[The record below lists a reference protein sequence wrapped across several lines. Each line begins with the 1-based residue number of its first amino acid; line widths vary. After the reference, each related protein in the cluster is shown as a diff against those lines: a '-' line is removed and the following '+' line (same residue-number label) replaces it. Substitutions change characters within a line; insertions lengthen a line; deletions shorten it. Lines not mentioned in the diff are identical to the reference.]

1 MSHPVVILAVCDRLA
16 MMQQLVT
23 LCTKRH
29 RMSKTSEVTMA
40 SEHPDADATGRVHP
54 SASRQHSATE
64 LLRRLLR
71 RQMLRHL
78 NTPFTPAITVLGF
91 DNDRGRVL
99 RIGIDRPE
107 DAVLGLVLPARYNAV
122 GVLAASVVATPP
134 RRAHRDAAL
143 ALGVL
148 RSGETVSMLA
158 TTDGEITATSRP
170 QGWLIDAC
178 QRAVGLATEP
188 CAAAALTLPIA
199 LWLDRVMVALLNEP
213 QHKLTWVDVAHM
225 CPVPGRWRSSDPVD
239 LGTTLGSTTPSW
251 SALRQATIGGT
262 RTLAGVSS
270 AHARWMDDA
279 MFARWCLGSFPELT
293 SLRSDVEFL
302 APDNVAQNID
312 LALRAAWTSFT

>member
-1 MSHPVVILAVCDRLA
+1 
-16 MMQQLVT
+16 MQQLVT
-23 LCTKRH
+23 LRTKRR
-29 RMSKTSEVTMA
+29 RMFKTSEVTMA
-40 SEHPDADATGRVHP
+40 SEHPDADATGRAP
-54 SASRQHSATE
+54 AASSAGSAPEHSATE
-64 LLRRLLR
+64 LLQRSLR

-78 NTPFTPAITVLGF
+78 NAPFTPAITVLGF
-91 DNDRGRVL
+91 GKDRSRVL

-107 DAVLGLVLPARYNAV
+107 DAVLGLVLPTRYNAV

-134 RRAHRDAAL
+134 HRTHRDAAL
-143 ALGVL
+143 ALGVA

-178 QRAVGLATEP
+178 QRSVGLPTAP
-188 CAAAALTLPIA
+188 CAAAALAFPIA

-213 QHKLTWVDVAHM
+213 QHGLTWADVADM

-239 LGTTLGSTTPSW
+239 LGTTLGSTTSSW
-251 SALRQATIGGT
+251 SALRHATIRGH
-262 RTLAGVSS
+262 RAPAGVRP

-302 APDNVAQNID
+302 APDVVAQNID
-312 LALRAAWTSFT
+312 LALRSAWTSFS